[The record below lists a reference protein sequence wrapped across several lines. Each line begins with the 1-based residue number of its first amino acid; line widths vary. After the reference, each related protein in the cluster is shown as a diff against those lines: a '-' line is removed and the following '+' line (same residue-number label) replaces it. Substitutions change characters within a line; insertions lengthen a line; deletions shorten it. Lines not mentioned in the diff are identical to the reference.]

1 MEENNTTTDVIAK
14 GNRQNVQGAPIAN
27 NTEGTSENSTTRPTA
42 PGGSDSSSTGTE
54 QAPAEMGTPPEMN
67 CETDESGETNC
78 EPPALPEGEEGQMP
92 SEMGGGFGGGFMGQ
106 QVATSSEAVWHPAA
120 YLAMGGGSVVLA
132 LVISYACFSKFFH
145 LRPGQTFSSGG
156 KFWAFVGVAVAIA
169 VGLCVLGY
177 FIPVWAK
184 G

>member
-1 MEENNTTTDVIAK
+1 MDTTNSNDTTQDEVAARTGREMRGPVAENS
-14 GNRQNVQGAPIAN
+14 
-27 NTEGTSENSTTRPTA
+27 EGTSDSGTVARPTA
-42 PGGSDSSSTGTE
+42 PSDSTNSG

-92 SEMGGGFGGGFMGQ
+92 SEMGGGFRGGFMEQ

-120 YLAMGGGSVVLA
+120 YLAMGGGSVVLG

-145 LRPGQTFSSGG
+145 LRPGQTFSSRG
-156 KFWAFVGVAVAIA
+156 KFLAFVGVAVAIA

-177 FIPVWAK
+177 FIPVWV